1 MTTMRMTV
9 KALSLL
15 AALLLSACSRQEA
28 ASASAERSGRLY
40 QAAMADYAAGRLDA
54 AMAGLEKVVR
64 AQPGNASARFQ
75 LATLLQDRRQDHLSA
90 LSLYREYL
98 LQSPSSDKAAL
109 ARERAALC
117 ERQYALALMRKH
129 AGTNTAVY
137 AEIAKLKTDLAARTA
152 ELGNVKAALGKMTE
166 ERDVQKRENERL
178 RRMVSSIG
186 TGESTARPAVVTAK
200 DLLDDDEEEQP
211 DRVKMSADIKNL
223 IAEEKEETTASP
235 LPVVAKKKPAVAP
248 KKDEPLHEDR
258 PDTYVV
264 EEGDT
269 LYKIAIR
276 FYGRRS
282 AWRKIRDANKT
293 VISVDGRVNAGETI
307 RLP

>member
-1 MTTMRMTV
+1 MRMTV
-9 KALSLL
+9 KAVPLL
-15 AALLLSACSRQEA
+15 AALLLSACSRQET

-40 QAAMADYAAGRLDA
+40 KAAMADYAAGRLDA
-54 AMAGLEKVVR
+54 AMEGLEKVVR
-64 AQPGNASARFQ
+64 DQPGNASARFQ

-129 AGTNTAVY
+129 GGTNTAVFT
-137 AEIAKLKTDLAARTA
+137 EIAKLKTDLAEQTKKLEA
-152 ELGNVKAALGKMTE
+152 VKAMLGKTIE
-166 ERDVQKRENERL
+166 ERDVEKRENERL

-186 TGESTARPAVVTAK
+186 TGESTARPVTVTAK
-200 DLLDDDEEEQP
+200 DLLDDDEEDQP
-211 DRVKMSADIKNL
+211 DRVKMSADIRNL

-235 LPVVAKKKPAVAP
+235 LPVVGKKPIVAP
-248 KKDEPLHEDR
+248 KKSEPLHEER
-258 PDTYVV
+258 PATYVV

-307 RLP
+307 TLP